1 MSDITPSTSA
11 AATTPPASHG
21 ALAPLRITLF
31 RWLWIAALASNIGTW
46 VHEVGA
52 GWMMTELADKASPQY
67 KLMVALVQAFTAL
80 PTFLLAIPAGA
91 LADVLDRRK
100 LLIVGQAAMLVA
112 AAALAAAAFAG
123 VVTPLLLLV
132 VTFAL
137 GVGAAVTNPAWQ
149 TAMTDLVPR
158 DQLPQASALNSISLN
173 LSRAIG
179 PAIGGLVYAQFGP
192 GGAFALNAV
201 SFVGIII
208 VLASWRYVP
217 PKQAAPGERFFGA
230 VRAGVRYV
238 RHSPP
243 MRAVLVRTFVF
254 VIFASAMWALM
265 PTFASQELK
274 LQAAGYGVLL
284 TSLGAGAVTAAFL
297 LPRLRD
303 RLSINGVIALATIIC
318 AAALV
323 SLALVREQ
331 PAPHALGITFPLYS
345 LATMFVAG
353 MCWLS
358 MVTSLNSSAQMATP
372 GWVRARALACY
383 LATFFGSM
391 ALGSLIWGAL
401 AGQIGTPATL
411 LFAAGGMIAGLL
423 TIKFFPLQSVNGE
436 DLTRSNSWEDPVV
449 AAPIGHDDGPVV
461 ITIEYVVDL
470 QDADAFRAAMQPVAT
485 TRYRDG
491 AISWLL
497 SRDTEDPTKWLE
509 VFVVESWGEH
519 LRQHSRVTLA
529 DKRVQD
535 ESKKFHRGTGKPLV
549 RHFIAAPRGADTPQP
564 PIPPPARGHTH

>member
-1 MSDITPSTSA
+1 MSDVTPITAPASSPSQH
-11 AATTPPASHG
+11 SHG
-21 ALAPLRITLF
+21 ALAPLRIALF

-67 KLMVALVQAFTAL
+67 KLMVALVQAFTAF

-100 LLIVGQAAMLVA
+100 LLIVGQTAMLVA
-112 AAALAAAAFAG
+112 AAALAVAAFAQM
-123 VVTPLLLLV
+123 VTPLLLLV

-149 TAMTDLVPR
+149 TAMSDLVPR

-179 PAIGGLVYAQFGP
+179 PAIGGLIYAKYGP
-192 GGAFALNAV
+192 GGAFALNAL
-201 SFVGIII
+201 SFIGIIV
-208 VLASWRYVP
+208 VLASWRYAP
-217 PKQAAPGERFFGA
+217 PAQAAPGERFFGA
-230 VRAGVRYV
+230 MRAGVRYV

-243 MRAVLVRTFVF
+243 MRAVLART
-254 VIFASAMWALM
+254 VIFVVFASSMWALM
-265 PTFASQELK
+265 PTLASQELK
-274 LQAAGYGVLL
+274 LKAAGYGMLL
-284 TSLGAGAVTAAFL
+284 TSLGAGAVSAAFL
-297 LPRLRD
+297 LPHLRR
-303 RLSINGVIALATIIC
+303 RLSPNAVIAIATTIC
-318 AAALV
+318 SAALV
-323 SLALVREQ
+323 SLALVRDQ
-331 PAPHALGITFPLYS
+331 PAPSVSGVTFPLYS
-345 LATMFVAG
+345 LATMFIAG

-391 ALGSLIWGAL
+391 ALGSLVWGTL
-401 AGQIGTPATL
+401 AGQIGTSATL
-411 LFAAGGMIAGLL
+411 LFAAGGMLAGLL
-423 TIKFFPLQSVNGE
+423 TIKFFPLQTVNGE
-436 DLTRSNSWEDPVV
+436 DLTKSNSWEDPVT
-449 AAPIGHDDGPVV
+449 ATPIGHDDGPVV
-461 ITIEYVVDL
+461 ITIEYLIDL
-470 QDADAFRAAMQPVAT
+470 EDTDAFRAAMQPVAT

-497 SRDTEDPTKWLE
+497 SRDTEEPTKWLE

-535 ESKKFHRGTGKPLV
+535 EAKKFHKGPGRPFV
-549 RHFIAAPRGADTPQP
+549 RHFIASPTGAHTKQP
-564 PIPPPARGHTH
+564 PIPLPATGHSH

>member
-1 MSDITPSTSA
+1 MPDPAAIANTTSPA
-11 AATTPPASHG
+11 ANG
-21 ALAPLRITLF
+21 ALAPLRHTLF

-100 LLIVGQAAMLVA
+100 LLITGQAAMLIA

-123 VVTPLLLLV
+123 AVTPLLLLI
-132 VTFAL
+132 VTFCL

-179 PAIGGLVYAQFGP
+179 PAIGGVIYANFGP
-192 GGAFALNAV
+192 GGAFTLNAL

-208 VLASWRYVP
+208 VLWSWRYTP
-217 PKQAAPGERFFGA
+217 PAQAAPGERFFGA

-243 MRAVLVRTFVF
+243 MRAVLVRSLSF
-254 VIFASAMWALM
+254 VIFASSLWALM
-265 PTFASQELK
+265 PTIASQELGLK
-274 LQAAGYGVLL
+274 AAGYGILL
-284 TSLGAGAVTAAFL
+284 TCLGAGAVTAAFL
-297 LPRLRD
+297 LPVLR
-303 RLSINGVIALATIIC
+303 RKLSINAVIALATTLY
-318 AAALV
+318 AGALV
-323 SLALVREQ
+323 SMALVRDQ
-331 PAPHALGITFPLYS
+331 PTPTAGGITFPLFS
-345 LATMFVAG
+345 LATMFLAG

-372 GWVRARALACY
+372 SWVRARALACY
-383 LATFFGSM
+383 LAVFFGSM
-391 ALGSLIWGAL
+391 AAGSFIWGAL
-401 AGQIGTPATL
+401 AGRIGTPATL
-411 LFAAGGMIAGLL
+411 LVAASGMVAGLL
-423 TIKFFPLQSVNGE
+423 TIRFFPLQSVSGD
-436 DLTRSNSWEDPVV
+436 DLARSNSWEDPVV
-449 AAPIGHDDGPVV
+449 TTPIRHDDGPVV
-461 ITIEYVVDL
+461 ITVEYIINLD
-470 QDADAFRAAMQPVAT
+470 DADAFREAMQPVAT

-519 LRQHSRVTLA
+519 LRQHARVTLA

-535 ESKKFHRGTGKPLV
+535 DAKRFHQGPAKPIV
-549 RHFIAAPRGADTPQP
+549 RHFIGSPTGANR
-564 PIPPPARGHTH
+564 A

>member
-1 MSDITPSTSA
+1 MSEVAPISGSSPTRQEG
-11 AATTPPASHG
+11 HG
-21 ALAPLRITLF
+21 ALAPLRYSLF

-52 GWMMTELADKASPQY
+52 GWLMTELADKASPQY

-91 LADVLDRRK
+91 LADVLDRRR

-112 AAALAAAAFAG
+112 ATALAAAAFAQA
-123 VVTPLLLLV
+123 VTPLLLLV

-158 DQLPQASALNSISLN
+158 EQLPQASALNSISLN

-179 PAIGGLVYAQFGP
+179 PAIGGVIYASYGP
-192 GGAFALNAV
+192 GGAFTLNAI

-208 VLASWRYVP
+208 VLWSWRYTSP
-217 PKQAAPGERFFGA
+217 AQAAPGERFFGA
-230 VRAGVRYV
+230 MRAGVRYV

-243 MRAVLVRTFVF
+243 MRAVLVRSFIF
-254 VIFASAMWALM
+254 VIFASSMWALM
-265 PTFASQELK
+265 PTFASQELGLK
-274 LQAAGYGVLL
+274 AAGYGVML
-284 TSLGAGAVTAAFL
+284 TSLGAGAVTAAFV
-297 LPRLRD
+297 LPPLRRRLG
-303 RLSINGVIALATIIC
+303 INGVIALATTVC
-318 AAALV
+318 AGALV
-323 SLALVREQ
+323 SLALVRDQ
-331 PAPHALGITFPLYS
+331 PTPVVMDITFPIYS
-345 LATMFVAG
+345 LLTMFVGG

-372 GWVRARALACY
+372 SWVRARALACY
-383 LATFFGSM
+383 LASFFGSM
-391 ALGSLIWGAL
+391 ALGSMIWGTL
-401 AGQIGTPATL
+401 AGRIGTPATL
-411 LFAAGGMIAGLL
+411 LFAAGGMLAGLL

-436 DLTRSNSWEDPVV
+436 DLTKANSWEDPVV
-449 AAPIGHDDGPVV
+449 ATPIGHDDGPVV
-461 ITIEYVVDL
+461 ITIEYVIDL

-491 AISWLL
+491 AMSWLL
-497 SRDTEDPTKWLE
+497 SRDTEEPTKWLE

-535 ESKKFHRGTGKPLV
+535 EAKKFHKSAAKPLV
-549 RHFIAAPRGADTPQP
+549 RHFIASPTGANTQQP
-564 PIPPPARGHTH
+564 PIPPSASNHSH

>member
-1 MSDITPSTSA
+1 MSEVAPISGSSLTQQGSQ
-11 AATTPPASHG
+11 G
-21 ALAPLRITLF
+21 ALAPLRYSLF

-52 GWMMTELADKASPQY
+52 GWLMTELADKASPQY

-112 AAALAAAAFAG
+112 ATALAAAAFAQA
-123 VVTPLLLLV
+123 VTPLLLLV

-158 DQLPQASALNSISLN
+158 EQLPQASALNSISLN

-179 PAIGGLVYAQFGP
+179 PAIGGVIYASYGP
-192 GGAFALNAV
+192 GGAFMLNAI
-201 SFVGIII
+201 SFVGIIV
-208 VLASWRYVP
+208 VLWSWRYTP
-217 PKQAAPGERFFGA
+217 PAQAAPGERFFGA
-230 VRAGVRYV
+230 MRAGVRYV

-243 MRAVLVRTFVF
+243 MRAVLVRSFIF
-254 VIFASAMWALM
+254 VIFASSMWALM
-265 PTFASQELK
+265 PTIASQELGLK
-274 LQAAGYGVLL
+274 AAGYGVML
-284 TSLGAGAVTAAFL
+284 TSLGAGAVTAAFVL
-297 LPRLRD
+297 TPLRRRLG
-303 RLSINGVIALATIIC
+303 INGVIALATTVC
-318 AAALV
+318 AGALV

-331 PAPHALGITFPLYS
+331 PTPVVMGISFPIYS
-345 LATMFVAG
+345 LLTMFVGG

-372 GWVRARALACY
+372 SWVRARALACY
-383 LATFFGSM
+383 LAIFFGSM
-391 ALGSLIWGAL
+391 ALGSMIWGTL
-401 AGQIGTPATL
+401 AGHIGTPATL

-423 TIKFFPLQSVNGE
+423 TIKFFPLQSVHGE
-436 DLTRSNSWEDPVV
+436 DLTKANSWEDPVV
-449 AAPIGHDDGPVV
+449 ATPIGHDDGPVV
-461 ITIEYVVDL
+461 ITIEYLINLEDS
-470 QDADAFRAAMQPVAT
+470 DAFRAAMQPVAT

-491 AISWLL
+491 AMSWLL
-497 SRDTEDPTKWLE
+497 SRDTEEPTKWLE

-535 ESKKFHRGTGKPLV
+535 EAKKFHKGAAKPLV
-549 RHFIAAPRGADTPQP
+549 RHFIASPLGANAQQP
-564 PIPPPARGHTH
+564 PIPPSASKHSH

>member
-1 MSDITPSTSA
+1 MSDTHASASTS
-11 AATTPPASHG
+11 TSQPAKG
-21 ALAPLRITLF
+21 ALAPLRYALF

-52 GWMMTELADKASPQY
+52 GWMMTQLADPASPQY
-67 KLMVALVQAFTAL
+67 TLMVALVQAFTAL

-112 AAALAAAAFAG
+112 AAGLALAAFAG
-123 VVTPLLLLV
+123 VVTPLLLLI

-158 DQLPQASALNSISLN
+158 DELPQASALNSISLN

-179 PAIGGLVYAQFGP
+179 PAIGGVVYAQFGP
-192 GGAFALNAV
+192 GGAFTLNAL
-201 SFVGIII
+201 SFVGIIV
-208 VLASWRYVP
+208 VLWSWRYTP
-217 PKQAAPGERFFGA
+217 PAQAAPGERFFGA

-243 MRAVLVRTFVF
+243 MGAVLVRSFSF
-254 VIFASAMWALM
+254 VIFASALWALM
-265 PTFASQELK
+265 PTIASQELGLK
-274 LQAAGYGVLL
+274 AAGYGVLL
-284 TSLGAGAVTAAFL
+284 TCLGAGAVTGAFV
-297 LPRLRD
+297 LPWLRARLPV
-303 RLSINGVIALATIIC
+303 NGVISLATC
-318 AAALV
+318 VYAGCL
-323 SLALVREQ
+323 LAVAFVGSQ
-331 PAPHALGITFPLYS
+331 PTPTVGEVAFPLYS

-372 GWVRARALACY
+372 SWVRARALACY
-383 LATFFGSM
+383 LAVFFGSM
-391 ALGSLIWGAL
+391 ALGSMMWGVL
-401 AGQIGTPATL
+401 AGRIGTPATL
-411 LFAAGGMIAGLL
+411 MVAASGMIVGLL
-423 TIKFFPLQSVNGE
+423 SIRFFPLQSVAGE
-436 DLTRSNSWEDPVV
+436 DLVRSNSWQDPVV
-449 AAPIGHDDGPVV
+449 ATPINHDDGPVV
-461 ITIEYVVDL
+461 ITIEYVVSL
-470 QDADAFRAAMQPVAT
+470 EDANAFREAMQPVST

-491 AISWLL
+491 AMSWML

-519 LRQHSRVTLA
+519 LRQHARVTLA
-529 DKRVQD
+529 DTRVQD
-535 ESKKFHRGTGKPLV
+535 EAKRFHQGPSKPVV
-549 RHFIAAPRGADTPQP
+549 RHFIGSPVGTNRVQPPPPQP
-564 PIPPPARGHTH
+564 APGHAH